1 MPANAFL
8 VDRAL
13 GAVPLSR
20 LLDVRMQLRA
30 EGSIDKLTQVPGDRP
45 ILTGDQTLQPNTI
58 YPAEKSNGLGYYL
71 PQYRVQTDPSGHP
84 AVELRIQSGSQGEIG
99 RLTITLTWSA
109 PQSTAVNV
117 RPMDVVVNPTLRY
130 RVPVQASGGVSTGGW
145 ERTTALQ
152 PFVAAG
158 AFAVQ
163 SVTSFSDKGLFDAV
177 YQALSKPEQ
186 NATLDLSIRARVG
199 VRTWRQVVV
208 GQPTVS
214 DQTKILIKRG
224 ALFTDMVRPDAQMQI
239 RAVPMTSAATIRLA
253 APVAAPAPA
262 GAPAGGPTAAPASAV
277 KPMIMTGPMIASPM
291 IARRTVAGTAAPVA
305 LTRAA
310 TFNPVATD
318 LHMSMPAATGAAAG
332 RPATPAPAKGIFTA
346 DNLRIAYTPAL
357 KDAVAKSDLKIA
369 GRPAVP
375 VNVVLDPIRQ
385 PAVVD
390 ADLDNSQ
397 SIPFSFN
404 PAQEAN
410 RGVFIQG
417 YQTELHLLV
426 PLTLVAPDGKTH
438 TVYQDSL
445 MRDVIHMPPS
455 GFRLERDATSPFL
468 PALSFLAS
476 DFSTTDNDND
486 ADVLFRVMAAYRLEP
501 WLDPDVV
508 ELARTELAKK
518 GLIAQFTTGTAHDAK
533 LSLDLDLL
541 GDAKVRTGAT
551 VDPAV
556 GITDTLD
563 LDHQTFVRLWREH
576 LAGGGVAGWVEYQL
590 FDGSPAR
597 IPVELSLRESS
608 AELFEVNFIGPV
620 PDRPGRYRV
629 TVRNRVESAV
639 RITKLPAELIAGGGV
654 AHAAD
659 SQTILNQVLQPQETR
674 QLDYDSTGTTGD
686 VTDFSPTVIGQAEP
700 NLSALL
706 RLLMVAK
713 GYSSLGFT
721 VSVKAAAGAFG
732 PPAAGAE
739 PLTGLLVE
747 FDDGTRTTLTASSD
761 RADVTVVGRM
771 IDQILGTAD
780 DSQRYFYRVTNLH
793 ASGEGA
799 RTSWTEGHGT
809 GALEVSSAIVRLD
822 F

>member
-13 GAVPLSR
+13 GAVPVSR

-84 AVELRIQSGSQGEIG
+84 AVELRIQPGSQGEIG

-109 PQSTAVNV
+109 PQSTAVTA
-117 RPMDVVVNPTLRY
+117 RPMDVVINPTLRY
-130 RVPVQASGGVSTGGW
+130 RVPVEGSSGGPSGGW

-152 PFVAAG
+152 PFVGAG
-158 AFAVQ
+158 AFVVQ
-163 SVTSFSDKGLFDAV
+163 SVTTFSDKGLFDSV
-177 YQALSKPEQ
+177 YQALSRPEQ
-186 NATLDLSIRARVG
+186 GASLNLAIRARVG

-208 GQPTVS
+208 GQPTIS
-214 DQTKILIKRG
+214 DQAKVLIKRG
-224 ALFTDMVRPDAQMQI
+224 ALFTDMVRPDAQMQLH
-239 RAVPMTSAATIRLA
+239 AVPMTSAAKIKLA
-253 APVAAPAPA
+253 SPAAT
-262 GAPAGGPTAAPASAV
+262 PTPAV

-291 IARRTVAGTAAPVA
+291 IARRTVAGTGAPVA
-305 LTRAA
+305 RMSAAPPAIAAMSATRVS
-310 TFNPVATD
+310 TFNPAAAD
-318 LHMSMPAATGAAAG
+318 MHMSMPAATGAAAG

-346 DNLRIAYTPAL
+346 DNLKIAYTPAL

-375 VNVVLDPIRQ
+375 VNVVLDPVRQ

-390 ADLDNSQ
+390 ADLDNTQ

-455 GFRLERDATSPFL
+455 GFRLERDSTSPFL

-476 DFSTTDNDND
+476 DFSTTDNDDD

-541 GDAKVRTGAT
+541 GDAKMRT
-551 VDPAV
+551 
-556 GITDTLD
+556 
-563 LDHQTFVRLWREH
+563 
-576 LAGGGVAGWVEYQL
+576 
-590 FDGSPAR
+590 
-597 IPVELSLRESS
+597 
-608 AELFEVNFIGPV
+608 
-620 PDRPGRYRV
+620 
-629 TVRNRVESAV
+629 
-639 RITKLPAELIAGGGV
+639 
-654 AHAAD
+654 
-659 SQTILNQVLQPQETR
+659 
-674 QLDYDSTGTTGD
+674 
-686 VTDFSPTVIGQAEP
+686 
-700 NLSALL
+700 
-706 RLLMVAK
+706 
-713 GYSSLGFT
+713 
-721 VSVKAAAGAFG
+721 
-732 PPAAGAE
+732 
-739 PLTGLLVE
+739 
-747 FDDGTRTTLTASSD
+747 
-761 RADVTVVGRM
+761 
-771 IDQILGTAD
+771 
-780 DSQRYFYRVTNLH
+780 
-793 ASGEGA
+793 
-799 RTSWTEGHGT
+799 
-809 GALEVSSAIVRLD
+809 
-822 F
+822 